1 MFHDAQRMLEQ
12 FLHPLPLDQF
22 LDGTLNGGFQRVA
35 NSGAFPRVD
44 LLGSNPEASLL
55 EAFHLASKITFHSA
69 NPLASPPSLEGVAHG
84 ADFRRR
90 IEELHAKNYSVRFP
104 ELRPLS
110 PAVDRVARALEII
123 LHQPVTVSAF
133 WSRGGMRAPVHFDD
147 HDLIVVHLRGA
158 KRWYVSKRPSELNNP
173 WKGIPN
179 ATLELGPYATL
190 DINPGDLLY
199 LPRGTLHSVDGD
211 TESLHVSIGFT
222 PLTVRDAIIAALD
235 QLSDFDRP
243 LRTTL
248 GNRLASQ
255 LRGVNFDALRPPI
268 LTGATRLLEACKAQG
283 FLESA
288 LQLRSSR
295 VIASLGALPIPAP
308 APLNLDTLMVQKD
321 IAYCHLSANADKID
335 FSYPG
340 GHIYIHRGAQE
351 SLVYMVNTPSFRVR
365 DIPGQIDDEVRL
377 SLAGKLRD
385 IGFLDVQTG

>member
-1 MFHDAQRMLEQ
+1 MFQDAQRMLEQ
-12 FLHPLPLDQF
+12 FLLPLPLDQF
-22 LDGTLNGGFQRVA
+22 LDSTLNGGFLKIA
-35 NSGAFPRVD
+35 SSGAFPRVD
-44 LLGSNPEASLL
+44 LLGSNPESSLVD
-55 EAFHLASKITFHSA
+55 AFHLAPKVTFHSA
-69 NPLASPPSLEGVAHG
+69 NPLGPPPSLEGVAHRE
-84 ADFRRR
+84 DFRRR

-110 PAVDRVARALEII
+110 PDADRIARCLEIV
-123 LHQPVTVSAF
+123 LQQPVTVSAF
-133 WSRGGMRAPVHFDD
+133 WSRSGMRAPVHFDD

-158 KRWYVSKRPSELNNP
+158 KRWYISKKPSELNNV
-173 WKGIPN
+173 WKGIPS
-179 ATLELGPYATL
+179 ATPELGPYETL
-190 DINPGDLLY
+190 DVNPGDLLY

-255 LRGVNFDALRPPI
+255 LRGVNFETLRPPI
-268 LTGATRLLEACKAQG
+268 VSGAARLLEACKAPG

-295 VIASLGALPIPAP
+295 IIGSL
-308 APLNLDTLMVQKD
+308 APLPQPARLPLDLDTVLIQQD
-321 IAYCHLSANADKID
+321 TAYCHLTANLDKID

-340 GHIYIHRGAQE
+340 GHIYIHRGVQE
-351 SLVYMVNTPSFRVR
+351 SLVYMVNTRSFKVR
-365 DIPGQIDDEVRL
+365 DIPGEIDDDVRL
-377 SLAGKLRD
+377 SLAEKLRD
-385 IGFLDVQTG
+385 VGFLCVQMR